1 MDRSAPATHG
11 ELAELRDQA
20 RLLEEEVASL
30 RRRLA
35 DAPKRV
41 RTLEE
46 RLLESK
52 GQLAQAVSQ
61 NEKLTYTLREAR
73 EHIAALRDE
82 VEKLTQPPSAYGTL
96 LGTNDDGTVDVFSG
110 GRKMRVSVHPDLTG
124 DDLTR
129 GAEVVLNES
138 LNVVLARTPELTGEV
153 VTFKELLDDG
163 DRAMIVGRADEER
176 VAELADVLKGTKI
189 RAGDSVLQD
198 MRSGLLLEVL
208 PRPEVEELVL
218 EEVPDISYDD
228 VGGLDSQIEQITDA
242 VELPFVHHD
251 LFADYRLPAPK
262 GILLYGPPGCG
273 KTLIAKAVANS
284 LAKKVAEVSGDS
296 QARSYFLNIKGPELL
311 NKYVGET
318 ERQIRLVFQRAR
330 EKSEEGWPVIV
341 FFDEMDSLFRTR
353 GTGIS
358 SDMESTI
365 VPQLLAE
372 IDGVETLKNVIVIGA
387 SNREDLIDPAI
398 LRPGRLDVKIK
409 IERPNEEAAA
419 QIFARYLESDL
430 PLDEGEVASLGGG
443 RSGQGGAGHD
453 RTDRGRD
460 VPRRRGQP
468 VPGGDL
474 PERRQ
479 GGHVLQGLLVGRHDR
494 EHRAPG
500 QEARHQAADRP
511 RQPGHLRERP
521 HRVDPPGVQGARGSA
536 QHDQPRRLGQD
547 LGQEGR
553 AHHLRAHPHQA
564 RRRGR
569 HRWAVHRTGGHRP
582 VPVGR
587 RRWGRVHAGMSA
599 VSFRGAG
606 RVGLVPRVRFR
617 PRRAEAA
624 GPRLA

>member
-1 MDRSAPATHG
+1 VVLVNEAEFEQRLAAFETEM
-11 ELAELRDQA
+11 AELREQA
-20 RLLEEEVASL
+20 RALEDEVVSL
-30 RRRLA
+30 RRRLQ

-46 RLLESK
+46 RLLETK

-61 NEKLTYTLREAR
+61 NEKLTYTLRESR

-96 LGTNDDGTVDVFSG
+96 LGVNDDGTVDVFSG
-110 GRKMRVSVHPDLTG
+110 GRKMRVAVHPDLDDT
-124 DDLTR
+124 DLTR

-138 LNVVLARTPELTGEV
+138 LNVVLARTPEMTGEV

-163 DRAMIVGRADEER
+163 ARAMIVGRADEER
-176 VAELADVLKGTKI
+176 VAELADTLKGRKI
-189 RAGDSVLQD
+189 RAGDTVLQD
-198 MRSGLLLEVL
+198 SRSGLLLEVL

-218 EEVPDISYDD
+218 EEVPDVTYED

-242 VELPFVHHD
+242 VELPFVHQD
-251 LFADYRLPAPK
+251 LFAEYRLPAPK

-284 LAKKVAEVSGDS
+284 LAKKVAEVSGDG
-296 QARSYFLNIKGPELL
+296 AAKSYFLNIKGPELL

-430 PLDEGEVASLGGG
+430 PLDASEVESLGGG
-443 RSGQGGAGHD
+443 DRDKAVRAMIEQTVAEMYRDDEANQFLEVTYQNGDKEIMFFKDFSSGAMIENIVRRAKKLAIKRRIAGGE
-453 RTDRGRD
+453 
-460 VPRRRGQP
+460 
-468 VPGGDL
+468 PGIRVNDMIESIHQEYKEHEDL
-474 PERRQ
+474 PNTTNPDDWAKISGKKGERIIYVRT
-479 GGHVLQGLLVGRHDR
+479 LIKKPD
-494 EHRAPG
+494 
-500 QEARHQAADRP
+500 ADT
-511 RQPGHLRERP
+511 
-521 HRVDPPGVQGARGSA
+521 
-536 QHDQPRRLGQD
+536 
-547 LGQEGR
+547 
-553 AHHLRAHPHQA
+553 
-564 RRRGR
+564 
-569 HRWAVHRTGGHRP
+569 TGGRSIE
-582 VPVGR
+582 
-587 RRWGRVHAGMSA
+587 RVATGQY
-599 VSFRGAG
+599 
-606 RVGLVPRVRFR
+606 L
-617 PRRAEAA
+617 
-624 GPRLA
+624 